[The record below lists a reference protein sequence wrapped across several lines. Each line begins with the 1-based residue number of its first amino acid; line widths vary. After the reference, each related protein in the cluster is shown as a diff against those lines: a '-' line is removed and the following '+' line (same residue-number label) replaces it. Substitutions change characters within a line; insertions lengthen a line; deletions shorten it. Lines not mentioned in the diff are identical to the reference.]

1 MCTVGDLSHG
11 DCRLNSDPRSIVPFI
26 CKWLIEFMK
35 PLVTFVILLCK
46 SGVRV
51 TLWLQASRMKIEQGQ
66 KLETISNT
74 EAMHVTNKRQ
84 RVGSSNRLPTL
95 VSLSWEMHMD
105 EGNSSV
111 SIYFKVYED

>member
-1 MCTVGDLSHG
+1 
-11 DCRLNSDPRSIVPFI
+11 
-26 CKWLIEFMK
+26 MK